1 MIGILA
7 IDPRTGVI
15 STQVRNPLFPAAS
28 LDYSYIE
35 SRLRKVVM
43 ERQKLRER
51 MIGRSLEAS
60 LMQSAAAGWRSWGGG
75 IRGRP
80 SSPSLSCSRR

>member
-15 STQVRNPLFPAAS
+15 STQVRKPFFCCLLGRRCANPLFAAAS
-28 LDYSYIE
+28 LDDSHIE

-43 ERQKLRER
+43 ERQKLRE
-51 MIGRSLEAS
+51 
-60 LMQSAAAGWRSWGGG
+60 
-75 IRGRP
+75 
-80 SSPSLSCSRR
+80 SLSWAES